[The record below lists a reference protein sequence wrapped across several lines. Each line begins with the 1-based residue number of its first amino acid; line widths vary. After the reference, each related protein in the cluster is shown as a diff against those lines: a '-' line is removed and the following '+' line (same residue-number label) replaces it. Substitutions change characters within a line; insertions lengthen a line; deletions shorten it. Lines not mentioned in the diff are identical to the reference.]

1 MSSSPMNHAIVKRLI
16 LKDWYFQRWPIYGY
30 LAAGAVALVLVA
42 AGSEASFYAGTIL
55 MFTVL
60 IALGIQLPMATVISE
75 RKEQTLPFVMSLPVS
90 PREYA
95 TAKVLANLLI
105 LFIPWAILTFGC
117 LAVLAGRT
125 GLPGGLIPFG
135 AIALTELL
143 ASSCLLLLVALA
155 TESQGWT
162 IGVMVTCN
170 LVFQGFLYWVSHI
183 PSIAGTMNR
192 KAAVWSPAAVTLLL
206 SEIGVIGVA
215 LGLCFYFQ
223 SRKTDF
229 I

>member
-1 MSSSPMNHAIVKRLI
+1 MSYSPMNYSIVKRLI
-16 LKDWYFQRWPIYGY
+16 LKDWYFQRWPTCGY
-30 LAAGAVALVLVA
+30 LAAGAVAVILVA
-42 AGSEASFYAGTIL
+42 ARSEATFYAGTIL

-60 IALGIQLPMATVISE
+60 ITLGVQLPMSTILGE

-95 TAKVLANLLI
+95 TAKILANLLTLI
-105 LFIPWAILTFGC
+105 VPWAILTFGC

-135 AIALTELL
+135 AIALTEIL

-162 IGVMVTCN
+162 ITVMVTCN
-170 LVFQGFLYWVSHI
+170 LIFQGFLYWVSHI
-183 PSIAGTMNR
+183 PSIAATMGR
-192 KAAVWSPAAVTLLL
+192 KAAVWNPAAVTLLL
-206 SEIGVIGVA
+206 GEAGVIA
-215 LGLCFYFQ
+215 LLLGLCFYFQ